1 MKKTFQVNISGKV
14 FYIDEDAYE
23 LLLNYL
29 NQLKEAFSGAEGEE
43 IVTDIE
49 GRISELFDERI
60 ASGATVIVYHDVNR
74 VIEIMGK
81 PSDIS
86 DTAEGVPSGST
97 DSASAQQSATAPVE
111 EEVRTTIE
119 TTVPEIKKKL
129 YRNTSDKILGG
140 VLSGFATFMDWDV
153 TILRILFVVLAIVTY
168 AWPLTV
174 AYLVAWMII
183 PPANTPRRVLEMR
196 GEEVTVNSI
205 GQTILSTATPPPY
218 HGVNNIKDS
227 LMEVRNSNIIGRV
240 ISFVCKCIMGFIG
253 IAGAL
258 GAIVATVFTLLFL
271 VALIAATGF
280 DSFAIISWFTHGTT
294 SIIAALAFLGLSMCF
309 ILPCIAL
316 AWLGAAVVFNAHGA
330 AKTTVFLSL
339 ALETI
344 FIVATVVLFIYMNTQ
359 GYYL

>member
-14 FYIDEDAYE
+14 FFIDEDAYE

-29 NQLKEAFSGAEGEE
+29 SQLKEAFSGAEGEE
-43 IVTDIE
+43 IVNDIE
-49 GRISELFDERI
+49 SRISELFDERI
-60 ASGATVIVYHDVNR
+60 ASGATVIVYQDVNR

-86 DTAEGVPSGST
+86 DAGETG
-97 DSASAQQSATAPVE
+97 
-111 EEVRTTIE
+111 E
-119 TTVPEIKKKL
+119 TTPPENPDVEPKSTAAEATVETQPAPQIKKKL
-129 YRNTSDKILGG
+129 YRNTSDKVLGG
-140 VLSGFATFMDWDV
+140 VLSGVATYLDWDV
-153 TILRILFVVLAIVTY
+153 TILRLLYVVLAVLTY
-168 AWPLTV
+168 AWPLTII
-174 AYLVAWMII
+174 YLVAWMVL

-218 HGVNNIKDS
+218 HGINVKDNVAEIRNN
-227 LMEVRNSNIIGRV
+227 NIIGRI
-240 ISFVCKCIMGFIG
+240 ISFVCKCIMGIIG

-271 VALIAATGF
+271 VAVIAAGGF
-280 DSFAIISWFTHGTT
+280 DSFAIISWFTHGAT
-294 SIIAALAFLGLSMCF
+294 SILAAVTFLVFSMCF
-309 ILPCIAL
+309 ILPCVAL
-316 AWLGAAVVFNAHGA
+316 AWLGAAVVFNARGA

-344 FIVATVVLFIYMNTQ
+344 FIVVTVVLFIYMNSQ
-359 GYYL
+359 GHYL